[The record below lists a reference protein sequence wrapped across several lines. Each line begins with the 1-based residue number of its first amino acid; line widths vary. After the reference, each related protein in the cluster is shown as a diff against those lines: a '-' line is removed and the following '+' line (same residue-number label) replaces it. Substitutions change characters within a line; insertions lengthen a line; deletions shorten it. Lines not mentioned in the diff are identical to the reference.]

1 MFTAQLELSEP
12 EIIYR
17 PSLDIKIHNN
27 FYDMVWTFS
36 CKSNHVFFSDI
47 IKTIAEIQVTSI
59 LEDIFNMASLVPRI
73 AQVPTVAQGHHVG
86 HQHQYQ
92 RCACSSAACY
102 SRKSSGY
109 SSYHTIPGNSKK
121 VYVLVYFQNIT
132 CKCQLISNNF
142 QIINF
147 RMESGRRKTRIWG
160 YRN

>member
-1 MFTAQLELSEP
+1 
-12 EIIYR
+12 
-17 PSLDIKIHNN
+17 
-27 FYDMVWTFS
+27 
-36 CKSNHVFFSDI
+36 
-47 IKTIAEIQVTSI
+47 
-59 LEDIFNMASLVPRI
+59 MASYGYCKDYAYLPEGGYHSLLNKSDPLTDKDRI
-73 AQVPTVAQGHHVG
+73 KECMKRCVYASNNEEDTKFRDRAV
-86 HQHQYQ
+86 YIRDCDQ
-92 RCACSSAACY
+92 RCACSSGTCY

-121 VYVLVYFQNIT
+121 VYVLVYFQNTLT

>member
-1 MFTAQLELSEP
+1 
-12 EIIYR
+12 
-17 PSLDIKIHNN
+17 
-27 FYDMVWTFS
+27 
-36 CKSNHVFFSDI
+36 
-47 IKTIAEIQVTSI
+47 
-59 LEDIFNMASLVPRI
+59 MASYGYCKDYAYLPEGGYHSLLNKSDPPYDKDRI
-73 AQVPTVAQGHHVG
+73 KECMNRCVYALNKEEDTKIRDRAF
-86 HQHQYQ
+86 YIRDCNQ